1 MKRYVRSLAIIFAGS
16 LLVFSGVANS
26 QTSGNGAA
34 TPQVTWKAATGTLAT
49 SSAFAGS
56 KVVKDADTGKLRQ
69 ALPGELPESPVG
81 RPTEIIESAG
91 GAIAVVGDDLMS
103 ESIAVKNADGSV
115 TVKHS
120 TDAKTLP
127 EMK

>member
-1 MKRYVRSLAIIFAGS
+1 MHRYVRMLAITFAGS
-16 LLVFSGVANS
+16 LLVFSGVANG
-26 QTSGNGAA
+26 QRPEHDAE
-34 TPQVTWKAATGTLAT
+34 TPQVTWKAASGTLAV

-81 RPTEIIESAG
+81 RPTQIINSGG

-103 ESIAVKNADGSV
+103 ESIAVKHADGSI

-120 TDAKTLP
+120 TDAKTQP
-127 EMK
+127 EVK

>member
-1 MKRYVRSLAIIFAGS
+1 MNRYVRSLAIIFAGS
-16 LLVFSGVANS
+16 LLAFMGVANA
-26 QTSGNGAA
+26 QRLGNDTE
-34 TPQVTWKAATGTLAT
+34 TPQVTWKSATGKLAT

-56 KVVKDADTGKLRQ
+56 KVVKDADTGQLRQ

-81 RPTEIIESAG
+81 RPTEIINSAG

-103 ESIAVKNADGSV
+103 ESIAVKNADGSI

-120 TDAKTLP
+120 TEAKTLP
-127 EMK
+127 EVK